1 MSQVESIFALPRK
14 KRTAVLNLLAEE
26 GMTPDRLLALLS
38 APKQAVR
45 QWVEASPGTSSVITV
60 DLTMIY
66 DAKRIGI
73 LLGVETPDTPAPA
86 PSRPEERI
94 IFLPPCIASPT
105 DLRRTKAPMWD
116 QDWYDGKGDAAK
128 PGYWG
133 VILPGPD

>member
-73 LLGVETPDTPAPA
+73 FNLIHASATPAEA
-86 PSRPEERI
+86 EAEISVWFKPEELVQHRP
-94 IFLPPCIASPT
+94 LYT
-105 DLRRTKAPMWD
+105 RYVLREED
-116 QDWYDGKGDAAK
+116 
-128 PGYWG
+128 
-133 VILPGPD
+133 